1 MFSALFTSAILFS
14 GLAEA
19 EFRAPVLDKPVVD
32 AGGMLSDGA
41 ITQLSDF
48 LQRLKNAGGSEIQ
61 VVTLPDLGGLS
72 IEEAG
77 IKIADRGDT
86 GNAKAD
92 NGVILLLSKAERKVR
107 IEVGQ
112 GVEGTLPDLTASR
125 IIREVIVP
133 RLKGG
138 DIDQGVIDGVLSIV
152 HYTDPKFLD
161 GEGATA
167 PVPKRARGKRVDWI
181 FFLLFFLF
189 ILMPAIGGRGRRS
202 GLGGALLGYG
212 LGRALG
218 GGGGGWGGGSG
229 GGGSWGGGGGGFS
242 GGGSSGSW

>member
-1 MFSALFTSAILFS
+1 MIAPFLFAVLALPGMAS
-14 GLAEA
+14 A
-19 EFRAPVLDKPVVD
+19 EFKVPVLDKPVVD
-32 AGGMLSDGA
+32 QGGMLSENA
-41 ITQLSDF
+41 VTQLTEF
-48 LQRLKNAGGSEIQ
+48 LQRLKNSGGSEIQ

-72 IEEAG
+72 LEEAG

-112 GVEGTLPDLTASR
+112 GNEGNLPDLTVSR

-133 RLKGG
+133 RLKSG
-138 DIDQGVIDGVLSIV
+138 DIDRGVVDGVLSIV

-167 PVPKRARGKRVDWI
+167 PAPQRAKGKRMDWI

-212 LGRALG
+212 LGRGL
-218 GGGGGWGGGSG
+218 GGGGWGGGSGG